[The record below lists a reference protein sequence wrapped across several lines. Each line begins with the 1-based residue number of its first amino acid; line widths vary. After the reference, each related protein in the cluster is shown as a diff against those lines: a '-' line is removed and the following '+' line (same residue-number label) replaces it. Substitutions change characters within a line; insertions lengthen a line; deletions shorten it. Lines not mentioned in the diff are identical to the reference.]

1 MTIEIQIENFIQED
15 LLKIGYIIYESKVEK
30 NEKNSIIKIIIF
42 IQKKDKSPI
51 TITDCTKASKAISKQ
66 LDRHNSVL
74 GNNYVLEVSSPGIP
88 V

>member
-1 MTIEIQIENFIQED
+1 MTIEIQIENFIRED

-30 NEKNSIIKIIIF
+30 NENNSIIKIVIF
-42 IQKKDKSPI
+42 IQKQDKTPI

-66 LDRHNSVL
+66 LDSHKPTL
-74 GNNYVLEVSSPGIP
+74 GNDYVLEVSSPGIP